1 MRLVVLGGG
10 PAGLEAARAAAPHA
24 NVTLVSAAAPGAWR
38 PLMSQVWLAA
48 VTAGLRDLLA
58 IRARAAHAAS
68 AWQERCAATLA
79 ALDVELLTGRARLA
93 GPGLVE
99 LEPADAGPVRRIAA
113 DAVIVASGAHDV
125 FPAGLAPN
133 QGRIIDAGAL
143 DALAALPASVL
154 VIGDG
159 PSGFELCHIFSLL
172 GATVTWLV
180 PETTP
185 HSRLTPEVDGYL
197 SRLLER
203 QGVQLAPHASALQLS
218 TDADQVT
225 ATTADGTS
233 YQADLAVLTTLRR
246 SDPEA
251 LGLPAAQAATD
262 VYGQTKWRGVYL
274 VDDDL
279 EPSTASVAMAQAR
292 AAALHAVGRS
302 SAPADTRHI
311 VRSFMA
317 RPQVAKLGRLATEGA
332 HGSVTVAL
340 AEGVA
345 AYVHDT
351 PEGFLTLTWDQA
363 GRVAG
368 ALAVAPAAADIL
380 APVALAMRLGMRLDE
395 LAAGYAPHPSLGELV
410 ALAARKM
417 ER

>member
-10 PAGLEAARAAAPHA
+10 PAGIEAARAAAPHA
-24 NVTLVSAAAPGAWR
+24 NVTLVSATAPGAWR
-38 PLMSQVWLAA
+38 PLVSQVWLAA
-48 VTAGLRDLLA
+48 VTAGMRDLLA
-58 IRARAAHAAS
+58 IGARAARAAA
-68 AWQERCAATLA
+68 AWQERCAVTLA
-79 ALDVELLTGRARLA
+79 ALDVELLTGRARLV
-93 GPGLVE
+93 GPGQVE
-99 LEPADAGPVRRIAA
+99 LEADDASPARQLAA
-113 DAVIVASGAHDV
+113 DAVIVACGAHDV
-125 FPAGLAPN
+125 FPAGLAPD
-133 QGRIIDAGAL
+133 QERIIGAAEL
-143 DALAALPASVL
+143 DILTALPASVL
-154 VIGDG
+154 VLGDG

-172 GATVTWLV
+172 GTTVTWLV
-180 PETTP
+180 PDATP

-197 SRLLER
+197 TRLLER
-203 QGVQLAPHASALQLS
+203 QGVQLAPRANGAQLD
-218 TDADQVT
+218 TDAGGVT
-225 ATTADGTS
+225 ATTPEGAS
-233 YQADLAVLTTLRR
+233 YQAEVAVLTTLRR

-279 EPSTASVAMAQAR
+279 EPATASVAMAQAR
-292 AAALHAVGRS
+292 AAALHAVRRS
-302 SAPADTRHI
+302 SAPADIRHI

-317 RPQVAKLGRLATEGA
+317 QPQVAKLGRLATEGA

-340 AEGVA
+340 AEGAA

-368 ALAVAPAAADIL
+368 ALAVAPAAADLL
-380 APVALAMRLGMRLDE
+380 APLALAMRLGLRLDE
-395 LAAGYAPHPSLGELV
+395 LTAGYAPHPSLGELV